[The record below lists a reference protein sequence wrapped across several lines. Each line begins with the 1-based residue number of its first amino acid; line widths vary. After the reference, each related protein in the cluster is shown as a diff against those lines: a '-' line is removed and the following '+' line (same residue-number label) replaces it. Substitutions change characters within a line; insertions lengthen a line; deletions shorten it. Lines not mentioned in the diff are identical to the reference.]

1 MIWNIITWII
11 LGALAGWIGSK
22 IMNTDAQQG
31 GFANVVIG
39 IIGAFLGGWLISFA
53 GIDVATG
60 SLTWQSILTAI
71 LGSVVLIGILNLIRK
86 GKVR

>member
-22 IMNTDAQQG
+22 IMHTDAEQG